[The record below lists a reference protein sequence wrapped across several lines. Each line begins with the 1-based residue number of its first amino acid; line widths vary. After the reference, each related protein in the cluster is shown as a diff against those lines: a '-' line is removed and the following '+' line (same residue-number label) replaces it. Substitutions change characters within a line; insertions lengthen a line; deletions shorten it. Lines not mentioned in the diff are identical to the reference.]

1 MFEIKEK
8 AKLQVRLYGTDYQLN
23 KPSTAEV
30 KAFQAGLKDAKD
42 GEVVIDSLRAFLAKL
57 GLPEAAIDDMP
68 LSDVKELA
76 FWILGD
82 QGKK

>member
-8 AKLQVRLYGTDYQLN
+8 AKLQVRLYGAEFQLS
-23 KPSTAEV
+23 KPSTADV
-30 KAFQAGLKDAKD
+30 KAFQAQVKGADA
-42 GEVVIDSLRAFLAKL
+42 EQVIDCLRGFLAKL
-57 GLPEAAIDDMP
+57 GLPEATIDDMP

-76 FWILGD
+76 FWVLGD